1 MYKRPKK
8 SINNKLLTVTAL
20 SRERVVSFLC
30 PLDKCDI
37 LHRLT
42 CRGKTTGLS
51 SEPESGHVIFVRGCL
66 ILTAVNSSSYEWLI

>member
-20 SRERVVSFLC
+20 SGERVVSFLC

-37 LHRLT
+37 LHRL
-42 CRGKTTGLS
+42 S
-51 SEPESGHVIFVRGCL
+51 SEPESGHVSFVRGCL